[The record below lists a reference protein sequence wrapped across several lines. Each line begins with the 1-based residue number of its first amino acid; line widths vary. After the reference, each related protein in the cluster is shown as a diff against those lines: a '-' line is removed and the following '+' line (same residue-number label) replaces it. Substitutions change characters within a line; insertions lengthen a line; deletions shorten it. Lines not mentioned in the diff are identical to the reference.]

1 MQHARRPGEGM
12 QAPRRELRS
21 ALSRKWVL
29 LSPPSTEVPGCFGRV
44 HTDTSRRHNL
54 FLEMQRLRGSVYLED
69 GAIEADQLTD
79 GRHRVDIDEAS
90 WHLLVVDKDDHVR
103 GCVRFHA
110 YPEETR
116 FLHLNVS
123 RSPLACSEEWG
134 EKLKGA
140 VESELALSR
149 RLDLPCVEIGGWA
162 LAEEI
167 RGTSEALRM
176 ALAMYGL
183 SQAFGGSVGIST
195 VTRRHCSASILRR
208 IGGRSLEYAG
218 VELPSYDDPRF
229 KCRMEVL
236 RFYSWAPNPRYNV
249 WIEEIKQELCAVPV
263 LTDNSRTLR
272 RWNQARRRI
281 PSSSYDLL
289 KAASPALRSEQN
301 FAEVGD

>member
-1 MQHARRPGEGM
+1 MQHARRSREGM
-12 QAPRRELRS
+12 QAPLRELRS
-21 ALSRKWVL
+21 TSSRKWVL
-29 LSPPSTEVPGCFGRV
+29 LSPPGTVVPDCFGCV
-44 HTDTSRRHNL
+44 NTDTSRRDNL

-79 GRHRVDIDEAS
+79 GRHQADMDESS
-90 WHLLVVDKDDHVR
+90 WHLLVVDKDDRVR

-110 YPEETR
+110 YPAETR

-149 RLDLPCVEIGGWA
+149 RLDLPYVEIGGWA
-162 LAEEI
+162 LAEGI

-176 ALAMYGL
+176 ALAMYGM

-195 VTRRHCSASILRR
+195 VTRRHCSSSILRR

-218 VELPSYDDPRF
+218 VELPAYDDPQF
-229 KCRMEVL
+229 KCTMEIL

-249 WIEEIKQELCAVPV
+249 WIEEIQQELSAVPV
-263 LTDNSRTLR
+263 LSPESRTVPR
-272 RWNQARRRI
+272 NQLQ
-281 PSSSYDLL
+281 PSSSAFELL
-289 KAASPALRSEQN
+289 KAPLVSPA
-301 FAEVGD
+301 F